1 MKNDFL
7 KNGNNIFFQLIMIIE
22 IIIFVTYPVI
32 SLPMLYYNW
41 VILDYSYITSKC

>member
-1 MKNDFL
+1 MKNDVL
-7 KNGNNIFFQLIMIIE
+7 KNGNNSFFQLIMIIE